1 MPEYRTGTCYLCGD
15 ESEKLLIVTGFDD
28 KGRPTAAYAC
38 PKCRRAIDA
47 IRRSEYAEN
56 D

>member
-38 PKCRRAIDA
+38 PVCRVAIDM
-47 IRRSEYAEN
+47 IRREKQGE
-56 D
+56 